1 MKLAGCSVVGLN
13 HCHKGKRGGFLIVS
27 PPVPLFIC
35 AKRGIKKE
43 FFCGLEVGTT
53 ARMRGDLT

>member
-1 MKLAGCSVVGLN
+1 MVGLN

-27 PPVPLFIC
+27 PPVSLFIC

-43 FFCGLEVGTT
+43 FFCGPEVGTT